1 MSSINTG
8 QHMADKPLAPP
19 TALFSASSYLF
30 SVFLCVSRR
39 RHLCCCVLPPRFSH
53 LPSPAPAYPAT
64 SDSRRVMNNDD
75 DSLCSCHC
83 YRPHDEHVDNGEI
96 NIVQSHP
103 AMTSSLEHRFPL
115 KGAPR
120 VFPRNSSLKQD
131 AVRLVTHRA
140 KMERAAFPKYHSKA
154 EPNGNGFEY

>member
-19 TALFSASSYLF
+19 TALFSASADLF

-39 RHLCCCVLPPRFSH
+39 RHLCCCVLPP
-53 LPSPAPAYPAT
+53 AT
-64 SDSRRVMNNDD
+64 SDSHRVMNNDD

-154 EPNGNGFEY
+154 EPNGNGFVY